1 MEGGESSSMS
11 YVTPPIAKSPTP
23 PNPPSATPSSPSSIA
38 SSREENEVPI
48 PVQASVRVY
57 TLEDYDRIQEDL
69 ERFHRENREEA
80 AYERRMLSTI
90 YVERDLFT
98 DRLLPRD
105 D

>member
-1 MEGGESSSMS
+1 M
-11 YVTPPIAKSPTP
+11 
-23 PNPPSATPSSPSSIA
+23 
-38 SSREENEVPI
+38 
-48 PVQASVRVY
+48 RVY
-57 TLEDYDRIQEDL
+57 TLEDYNRIQEDL

-98 DRLLPRD
+98 DRLLPCD